1 VTFLND
7 QIAIAG
13 VGTTDFAAMYKER
26 DPSRTAYGLGI
37 DALKQALDD
46 SGLELSDI
54 DGLLCS
60 RIPSYERLGDLV
72 NLRHVSVVNG
82 YEGSG
87 RMAGVV
93 IQHAAALIA
102 AGLATTVACVYGNNG
117 RSAAMT
123 YGGEGAGLPDNM
135 YYDLAYGM
143 TSPGAYVAMMYR
155 RYAELYGA
163 PDGSLAP
170 FAINNRK
177 NAALN
182 PIAVM
187 KEQITEEQYLAARY
201 IADPLRLYDYCMIND
216 GGAAIIVTSA
226 ERAKNLKKPSV
237 LISAAAAS
245 GDLTNFYTKP
255 DFFDQASRSVADKV
269 YAQCGLSP
277 ADMDC
282 VQIYDNFTPIML
294 FSLESFGFAPRGEG
308 WQWIKDGRIELGGE
322 MPVNT
327 SGGHT
332 AEGYMQGW
340 ALQIEAVRQL
350 RGEAGA
356 RQVPNCEVAQYI
368 CVSPIVKSHI
378 LRRG

>member
-187 KEQITEEQYLAARY
+187 KEHYRGAVSRCA
-201 IADPLRLYDYCMIND
+201 LYR
-216 GGAAIIVTSA
+216 G
-226 ERAKNLKKPSV
+226 
-237 LISAAAAS
+237 SAAA
-245 GDLTNFYTKP
+245 L
-255 DFFDQASRSVADKV
+255 
-269 YAQCGLSP
+269 
-277 ADMDC
+277 
-282 VQIYDNFTPIML
+282 
-294 FSLESFGFAPRGEG
+294 
-308 WQWIKDGRIELGGE
+308 
-322 MPVNT
+322 
-327 SGGHT
+327 
-332 AEGYMQGW
+332 
-340 ALQIEAVRQL
+340 
-350 RGEAGA
+350 
-356 RQVPNCEVAQYI
+356 
-368 CVSPIVKSHI
+368 
-378 LRRG
+378 